1 MNPNTP
7 CSVLDPRAF
16 GASVES
22 PRINL
27 ETSLDKTT
35 TAFGSADRHT
45 EVRNTIPIS
54 SESSICSSRAAASSS
69 FAIAKDTAKDRSDPI
84 DDRASVAAAPFGIAI
99 PFDGDVAEH
108 KLTKNEVQNA
118 SLDCFT
124 VSRNGQIGPL
134 RLRRFVFS
142 SSGPCEV
149 SKKRDRCYE
158 GLRVRKRFRK
168 NSVST
173 RRKANQERGEPALMK
188 SRHGRSAICFAT
200 TFGATLKTVLDFA
213 GISIERKR
221 LVAEVLD
228 DMAEFFTPVSESIAQ
243 VSGTD
248 RGHLVN
254 GLATRT
260 VGRRQSK
267 FLSECQVDKKLRNTW
282 LFKSGQ
288 ANVTLGATA
297 AILVAHYVLAV
308 TGSQP
313 KEVIDNLTRSIN
325 LTRNL
330 LDLWNT
336 SAFKDPLYAD
346 ALGAEIRALER
357 AKASAIAAEE
367 VASAQKLDRLTA
379 LHLQLRYMRAAAW
392 PANAICESGQ
402 SHLNNLD
409 SLRLGESIKQ
419 NDGGGVGGVGGD
431 GGIPEPEQQHQP
443 TCILNKD
450 LPKIG
455 YRNQSDDFE
464 CASDVTSS
472 ASSSSY
478 SSSSSSS
485 CTVFESD
492 GEEDSEEE
500 EDEEDDGESVNEDN
514 TRSKSTVDR
523 TTESL
528 AALFNL

>member
-1 MNPNTP
+1 MNINMP
-7 CSVLDPRAF
+7 CSLVDTRVLD
-16 GASVES
+16 ASVES
-22 PRINL
+22 PRALDGLAPDINL
-27 ETSLDKTT
+27 EISLDRTT
-35 TAFGSADRHT
+35 TAFGSAERHT

-69 FAIAKDTAKDRSDPI
+69 FAMAKDTAKDRSDPI

-99 PFDGDVAEH
+99 PFDADVAEH
-108 KLTKNEVQNA
+108 RLTKNEVQTA

-168 NSVST
+168 NSAST
-173 RRKANQERGEPALMK
+173 KRKTSQERDGSSLMK

-213 GISIERKR
+213 GISIERKK

-228 DMAEFFTPVSESIAQ
+228 DMAAFFNPVSESVAQ
-243 VSGTD
+243 VTGTD
-248 RGHLVN
+248 KGHLVN

-267 FLSECQVDKKLRNTW
+267 LLFECQVDKKLRNTW
-282 LFKSGQ
+282 LFKTGQ

-336 SAFKDPLYAD
+336 SAFKDPLYMD

-392 PANAICESGQ
+392 PAKAVCESGQ
-402 SHLNNLD
+402 SHLDNLD
-409 SLRLGESIKQ
+409 RLRSGASIKQ
-419 NDGGGVGGVGGD
+419 DEVSTQ
-431 GGIPEPEQQHQP
+431 EPVQQYQP
-443 TCILNKD
+443 VSILNKD
-450 LPKIG
+450 LGKIG
-455 YRNQSDDFE
+455 YRNEADDFE
-464 CASDVTSS
+464 SSSDATSS
-472 ASSSSY
+472 ASSSSSW
-478 SSSSSSS
+478 SSISTTSAAS
-485 CTVFESD
+485 VFESD
-492 GEEDSEEE
+492 GEDEEEEEEEEEE
-500 EDEEDDGESVNEDN
+500 EDCANN
-514 TRSKSTVDR
+514 HKSKSAVAR
-523 TTESL
+523 TTDSL